1 MSNKYKIYPELNFG
15 VSKLKP
21 GVKSFEELYR
31 LAKVFREDADF
42 PEVYYQLTD
51 MRGCSF
57 NFDISKLSSM
67 ASLIE
72 EYQSLDNQKLGV
84 YIIDKP
90 VETAYVQLFF
100 NSLKYKR
107 EFCSTVQK
115 AYSLFKLPVSFS
127 EFIKI
132 VDI

>member
-15 VSKLKP
+15 VSKLEP
-21 GVKSFEELYR
+21 GVKSFEELYH
-31 LAKVFREDADF
+31 LAKVFREDSYF

-107 EFCSTVQK
+107 EFCSTLEK
-115 AYSLFKLPVSFS
+115 AYSFFKLPVSFS
-127 EFIKI
+127 EFIKM

>member
-15 VSKLKP
+15 VSKLEP
-21 GVKSFEELYR
+21 GVKSFEELYY

-107 EFCSTVQK
+107 EFCSTLEK
-115 AYSLFKLPVSFS
+115 AFSFFELPVSFS

>member
-1 MSNKYKIYPELNFG
+1 MSNRYKIYPEFNFG
-15 VSKLKP
+15 VSKLEP

-31 LAKVFREDADF
+31 LAKVFREDTDF
-42 PEVYYQLTD
+42 PKVYYQLTD
-51 MRGCSF
+51 MRGCFF

-84 YIIDKP
+84 YIINKP

-107 EFCSTVQK
+107 ESCSTLEK
-115 AYSLFKLPVSFS
+115 AHSLLKLPVSFA
-127 EFIKI
+127 EFNKMI
-132 VDI
+132 DI